1 MKNKK
6 QPIKKDKKTIA
17 SLVVIILLL
26 AVAII
31 VLLPK
36 NNAKSTKNNN
46 KEPKTLVDAVLEK
59 NNQTKETTTYKKF
72 ISGEVLNENTSFLEY
87 AFITN
92 NNAYIFNP
100 EKLKVE
106 ELSYKKVYDIP
117 TDIKIMNIVPS
128 LGADINFIDYTDTLY
143 SIYDSNIDND
153 PVDDYSM
160 FKNAIYELRILV
172 EKKYS
177 EKYLDKKIDYD
188 FTANNLYVKNN
199 TLYNI
204 IPEYYHFQNKKT
216 IPTSYE
222 KISGN
227 YEGEKII
234 RIYNERILKTDK
246 GFYEIVDYYDTSG
259 KKTTT
264 MKIDLLTKHYDEVLT
279 FTYEYVILKDY
290 TLIPINDC
298 LTRPQKYQ
306 TDHYRGTL
314 NEKPSIFIE

>member
-1 MKNKK
+1 MKEQQKL
-6 QPIKKDKKTIA
+6 IKSIA
-17 SLVVIILLL
+17 LVLIIAIPVIILLS
-26 AVAII
+26 
-31 VLLPK
+31 K
-36 NNAKSTKNNN
+36 NVKTTQKEENKKAKS
-46 KEPKTLVDAVLEK
+46 LLSAVLKK
-59 NNQTKETTTYKKF
+59 NNQTQEEANYKKF
-72 ISGEVLNENTSFLEY
+72 VSGEVLNENTSFLEY

-92 NNAYIFNP
+92 NTAYIFNP
-100 EKLKVE
+100 AKLKTG
-106 ELSYKKVYDIP
+106 ELSYKKAYDIP
-117 TDIKIMNIVPS
+117 NNIKVMNIVPS
-128 LGADINFIDYTDTLY
+128 PGADINFIDYTDTLY
-143 SIYDSNIDND
+143 SIYDNNIDND

-160 FKNAIYELRILV
+160 FEKATYELKTLATNN
-172 EKKYS
+172 YS
-177 EKYLDKKIDYD
+177 EKYLDKKMAYD
-188 FTANNLYVKNN
+188 FTANNLYVKDNI
-199 TLYNI
+199 LYNI

-264 MKIDLLTKHYDEVLT
+264 MKIDLLTKYYNEVLT

-298 LTRPQKYQ
+298 LTRPKKYQ
-306 TDHYRGTL
+306 TNYYRGTL
-314 NEKPSIFIE
+314 NEKPSTFIE

>member
-1 MKNKK
+1 MKDKK
-6 QPIKKDKKTIA
+6 QLIIKDKKTII
-17 SLVVIILLL
+17 LIVGLILLVL
-26 AVAII
+26 VASIA
-31 VLLPK
+31 LLPK
-36 NNAKSTKNNN
+36 HDTKPAKNNN
-46 KEPKTLVDAVLEK
+46 KKPKTLVDAVLEK

-72 ISGEVLNENTSFLEY
+72 ISGEVLNENTNFLEY

-92 NNAYIFNP
+92 NTAYIFNP
-100 EKLKVE
+100 EKLKIE

-117 TDIKIMNIVPS
+117 TDIKVMNIVPS

-160 FKNAIYELRILV
+160 FKNAIYELKVLA
-172 EKKYS
+172 EKNYS
-177 EKYLDKKIDYD
+177 QKYLDKKIDYD

-199 TLYNI
+199 ILYNV
-204 IPEYYHFQNKKT
+204 IPEYYHFQNKVT
-216 IPTSYE
+216 LPTSYE

-246 GFYEIVDYYDTSG
+246 AFYEIIDYYDTDG

-264 MKIDLLTKHYDEVLT
+264 MKMDLLSKYYDEVLT

-298 LTRPQKYQ
+298 LNRPQKYQ
-306 TDHYRGTL
+306 TNYYRGTL
-314 NEKPSIFIE
+314 NEKPATFIE

>member
-1 MKNKK
+1 MKEQQKL
-6 QPIKKDKKTIA
+6 IKSIA
-17 SLVVIILLL
+17 LVLIIAIPVIILLS
-26 AVAII
+26 
-31 VLLPK
+31 K
-36 NNAKSTKNNN
+36 NVKTTQKEENKKAKS
-46 KEPKTLVDAVLEK
+46 LLSAVLKK
-59 NNQTKETTTYKKF
+59 NNQTQEEANYKKF
-72 ISGEVLNENTSFLEY
+72 VSGEVLNENTSFLEY

-92 NNAYIFNP
+92 NTAYIFNP
-100 EKLKVE
+100 AKLKTG
-106 ELSYKKVYDIP
+106 ELSYKKAYDIP
-117 TDIKIMNIVPS
+117 NNIKVMNIVPS

-143 SIYDSNIDND
+143 SIYDNNIDND

-160 FKNAIYELRILV
+160 FEKATYELKTLATNN
-172 EKKYS
+172 YS
-177 EKYLDKKIDYD
+177 EKYLDKKMAYD
-188 FTANNLYVKNN
+188 FTANNLYVKDNI
-199 TLYNI
+199 LYNI

-264 MKIDLLTKHYDEVLT
+264 MKIDLLTKYYNEVLT

-298 LTRPQKYQ
+298 LTRPKKYQ
-306 TDHYRGTL
+306 TNYYRGTL
-314 NEKPSIFIE
+314 NEKPSTFIE